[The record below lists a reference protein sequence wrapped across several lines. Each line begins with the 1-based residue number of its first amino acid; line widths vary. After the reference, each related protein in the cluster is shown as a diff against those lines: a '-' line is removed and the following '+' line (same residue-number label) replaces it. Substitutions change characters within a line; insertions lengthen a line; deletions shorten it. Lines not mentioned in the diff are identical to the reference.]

1 MTYTH
6 ENKHFFIARKLMPGK
21 RRFRRSPVKYDFFTR
36 LLQTGFLSTDSL
48 LYPESQ
54 FHICTQLSS
63 QDAYADN

>member
-1 MTYTH
+1 
-6 ENKHFFIARKLMPGK
+6 MPGK
-21 RRFRRSPVKYDFFTR
+21 RRFRRSLVKYDFFTR